1 MFKKICLI
9 IITATL
15 FLPIFIKPAIVYAA
29 PLIADNESDEAQ
41 VMPSSTIS
49 LLSLKATVDVGI
61 NNSDVSLQ
69 YVIKNN
75 GDKPVHIA
83 MGYLENVAKVY
94 DFSRGKDIYING
106 QLPKGNQVVKLG
118 TGEYTGL
125 RWMTWPVDI
134 KANQTLVIKGTLSLH
149 NKLLNDG
156 TQVMD
161 FPLKSMALWDG
172 PVKQIE
178 VTFRFPQPM
187 IYAMDPTPQPT
198 PTKISDDGNLVWR
211 YSDVEPSED
220 IIVHFKPT
228 EFIATERLRLSGN
241 KQLQSIAQ
249 FYNNDDYVNV
259 INAGER
265 YLSAKPSAQYE
276 PLVQLLLARSYTE
289 LLQSD
294 KAIELYNRLLSNNKL
309 GDLAVTVKQQAL
321 FYKYTAAQQQND
333 VAEQQDVLDRIES
346 LDDEESTPAFKSW
359 AAEQKINIQ
368 AAAIVKEAEKKAA
381 EQAAQKATQR
391 ERFSLDRPINIG
403 GYNIALKY
411 ILAAALII
419 IIVIITL
426 ILRSKRKNRRK
437 RMPRW

>member
-9 IITATL
+9 VITATL
-15 FLPIFIKPAIVYAA
+15 FLPMFIKPAFVYAA
-29 PLIADNESDEAQ
+29 PLITDNQSDEAQ
-41 VMPSSTIS
+41 VMPSSAIS

-75 GDKPVHIA
+75 SDKPVHIA

-106 QLPKGNQVVKLG
+106 QLPKGDQVVKLG
-118 TGEYTGL
+118 TDEYTGL

-134 KANQTLVIKGTLSLH
+134 NAGQTLVIKGTLSLH

-220 IIVHFKPT
+220 IVVHFKPT
-228 EFIATERLRLSGN
+228 EFIATERLRLSGD

-259 INAGER
+259 INAGEG
-265 YLSAKPSAQYE
+265 YLSANPSAQYE

-289 LLQSD
+289 LLQAD
-294 KAIELYNRLLSNNKL
+294 KAIELYDRLLSSDKL

-321 FYKYTAAQQQND
+321 FYKYTTAQQQND
-333 VAEQQDVLDRIES
+333 AAEQQEVLDRIES
-346 LDDEESTPAFKSW
+346 LSDEESTPAFKSW

-368 AAAIVKEAEKKAA
+368 AAAIVKEAEERAA
-381 EQAAQKATQR
+381 EQAAQEAARR
-391 ERFSLDRPINIG
+391 ERFNFDRPINIG
-403 GYNIALKY
+403 GYDIALKY
-411 ILAAALII
+411 ILAAAFILI
-419 IIVIITL
+419 IIVIIS
-426 ILRSKRKNRRK
+426 ILRYRHKKRKK